1 MIRKSDIGIGRG
13 QQDMFFCPLMFLPK
27 PMQNQVTVSV
37 TDGTLPFP
45 NSNRQLVIILHNK

>member
-13 QQDMFFCPLMFLPK
+13 QQDMFLSINVFTK
-27 PMQNQVTVSV
+27 TYAKTGNGVRHGRYVIIS
-37 TDGTLPFP
+37 P

>member
-1 MIRKSDIGIGRG
+1 
-13 QQDMFFCPLMFLPK
+13 MFLPK

>member
-1 MIRKSDIGIGRG
+1 MIRKSDIGRG
-13 QQDMFFCPLMFLPK
+13 QQDMFLSINVFTK

>member
-13 QQDMFFCPLMFLPK
+13 ATGYVFCPLMFLPK
-27 PMQNQVTVSV
+27 PMQKQVTVSV

-45 NSNRQLVIILHNK
+45 QTATGNL